1 MADGSLLNERWIV
14 TIFIERDG
22 DGANL
27 TPAIVLLVVLV
38 TIFLIFIITR

>member
-1 MADGSLLNERWIV
+1 VRWIV
-14 TIFIERDG
+14 TIFIEREND

-27 TPAIVLLVVLV
+27 TPAIVLLIVLV